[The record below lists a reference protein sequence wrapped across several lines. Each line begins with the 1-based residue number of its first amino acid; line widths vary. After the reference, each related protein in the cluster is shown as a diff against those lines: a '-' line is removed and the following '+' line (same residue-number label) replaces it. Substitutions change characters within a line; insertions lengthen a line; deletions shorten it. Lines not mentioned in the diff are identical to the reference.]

1 MLNLLLQL
9 ASFSY
14 RGEHPVCPA
23 KQWRAAAACP
33 HRVLL
38 GRKYKLQLSTPGFPS
53 LPVRGRVHLGCCTQR
68 VRVCVRAYC
77 FVLDFRRSW
86 HLLQAL
92 ERDAEQRFPHLAVEL
107 LWENLQQLGHVEG
120 IIPAVLWTQA
130 NKCRRKREPLET
142 QASKAEI
149 HKQLLN
155 CTYVFLN

>member
-1 MLNLLLQL
+1 MSSK
-9 ASFSY
+9 A
-14 RGEHPVCPA
+14 V
-23 KQWRAAAACP
+23 ACS
-33 HRVLL
+33 
-38 GRKYKLQLSTPGFPS
+38 GGLSTQSTPWTKVQTAAINS
-53 LPVRGRVHLGCCTQR
+53 RVSFVACTR
-68 VRVCVRAYC
+68 KGASGVLYTACVCVCVRAYC

-86 HLLQAL
+86 HLLRAL
-92 ERDAEQRFPHLAVEL
+92 EHDAEQRFPHLAVEL

-130 NKCRRKREPLET
+130 IKCRRKREPLET